1 MRTGIRNGD
10 KGEDYQS
17 LTQFLCRIY
26 ISFIFKRTALMLC
39 FPRPLNVVESSQFL
53 QDFLDQPFIF
63 QVKIGRIREIIGNLK
78 YVSEIPVMT
87 IAIAVLSTAFVAAV
101 VITVYIVLIIRQKKI
116 KAEKNFEMEVISRE
130 EKVRDASREGT
141 LI

>member
-1 MRTGIRNGD
+1 
-10 KGEDYQS
+10 
-17 LTQFLCRIY
+17 
-26 ISFIFKRTALMLC
+26 
-39 FPRPLNVVESSQFL
+39 
-53 QDFLDQPFIF
+53 
-63 QVKIGRIREIIGNLK
+63 
-78 YVSEIPVMT
+78 MT

>member
-1 MRTGIRNGD
+1 
-10 KGEDYQS
+10 
-17 LTQFLCRIY
+17 
-26 ISFIFKRTALMLC
+26 
-39 FPRPLNVVESSQFL
+39 
-53 QDFLDQPFIF
+53 
-63 QVKIGRIREIIGNLK
+63 
-78 YVSEIPVMT
+78 MT

-101 VITVYIVLIIRQKKI
+101 VITLSMVLVIRQKKI